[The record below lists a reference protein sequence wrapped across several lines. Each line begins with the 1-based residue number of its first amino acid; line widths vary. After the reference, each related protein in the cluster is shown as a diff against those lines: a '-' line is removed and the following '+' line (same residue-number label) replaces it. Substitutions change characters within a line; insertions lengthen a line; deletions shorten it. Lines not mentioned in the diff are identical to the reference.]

1 MSAYHGHGHPSNPNT
16 TTHAVGNFP
25 RLPQVTQPP
34 NQFPPTRQTQIPE
47 DPQIWG
53 PEDVEKFLKAKQE
66 EFFLDDD
73 DIEALGLLKNEISGR
88 VFLNLTEKYLRAD
101 PFNVA
106 FGAAR
111 SIMEIINKLKGEGKL
126 PPLLQPISYIDN
138 L

>member
-1 MSAYHGHGHPSNPNT
+1 M
-16 TTHAVGNFP
+16 GNFP
-25 RLPQVTQPP
+25 RLLQVTQPP

-66 EFFLDDD
+66 KFFLDGD
-73 DIEALGLLKNEISGR
+73 DIEALGLRKNKIPGQ
-88 VFLNLTEKYLRAD
+88 VFLNLTEKDLRAD

-111 SIMEIINKLKGEGKL
+111 SIVKIINKLKGQGRL
-126 PPLLQPISYIDN
+126 PPTITNVLC
-138 L
+138 